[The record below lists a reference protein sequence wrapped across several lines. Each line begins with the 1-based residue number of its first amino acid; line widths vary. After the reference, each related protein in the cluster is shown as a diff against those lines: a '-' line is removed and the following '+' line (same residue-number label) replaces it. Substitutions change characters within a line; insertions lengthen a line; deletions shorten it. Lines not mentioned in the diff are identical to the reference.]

1 MSETPIYLSKEAE
14 PYWGSGSVHV
24 RRSFAVSGSTL
35 GFRVQGLGF
44 YNQKGVSTT
53 INGNENKTQFN
64 TNSPDPSKDLTHGTP
79 EDGAIL
85 THSYNVGILGGGALF
100 C

>member
-1 MSETPIYLSKEAE
+1 M
-14 PYWGSGSVHV
+14 

-44 YNQKGVSTT
+44 RVYGLGFYGQTGVSTT
-53 INGNENKTQFN
+53 IKGNENKTQFN

-85 THSYNVGILGGGALF
+85 SHSYNVGILGGGALF